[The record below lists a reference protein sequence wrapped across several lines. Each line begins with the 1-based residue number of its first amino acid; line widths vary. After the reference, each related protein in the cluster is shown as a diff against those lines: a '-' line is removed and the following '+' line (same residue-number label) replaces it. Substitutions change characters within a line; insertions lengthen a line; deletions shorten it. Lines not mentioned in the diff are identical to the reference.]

1 MTQSPTHAT
10 PASKTLAE
18 HRELHALLDEIQ
30 QASASPTIAEVAQSL
45 VGRLDDLRERLAAHF
60 DGEERSGLFE
70 QIREL
75 APEQAHECAKL
86 CDEHLSL
93 LKRVDHL
100 RAAET
105 EVRQSPEWL
114 AGVRVLLSE
123 LSRHEA
129 AENELLTRVLDGG
142 DQAQD

>member
-1 MTQSPTHAT
+1 MTQSPTPVT
-10 PASKTLAE
+10 PAAQTLAE
-18 HRELHALLDEIQ
+18 HRELNALLDDIQ
-30 QASASPTIAEVAQSL
+30 QTSARATTAELMDNL
-45 VGRLDDLRERLAAHF
+45 VGLLGDLHGRLAAHF
-60 DGEERSGLFE
+60 DGEERGGLFE

-86 CDEHLSL
+86 CDEHDAL

-100 RAAET
+100 RTAET
-105 EVRQSPEWL
+105 EVRSSPEWV
-114 AGVRVLLSE
+114 AGLRVLLSE
-123 LSRHEA
+123 LAHHEA